1 MNSSVASC
9 CTCFPMA
16 SCASGTSASWPT
28 GGVQLSCLFA
38 FSCFARRRRQSKT
51 RHAPRTPVIFGSA
64 PSVLDRW
71 WSSRGSPLPR
81 CNFVLHPG
89 AALPHETTLH
99 SKKTCVLRH
108 DPSLFAL
115 SPNKSLLPASS
126 HTLFATFFRNSS
138 LPRASC
144 HLLCSAALSRRT
156 STPALRSIQFP

>member
-1 MNSSVASC
+1 MNSCVASC
-9 CTCFPMA
+9 CTYFRTA
-16 SCASGTSASWPT
+16 SCASDTSASWPT
-28 GGVQLSCLFA
+28 GDVQLSCLFA
-38 FSCFARRRRQSKT
+38 FSRSARRRRQSKT
-51 RHAPRTPVIFGSA
+51 GHAPRTPVIFGSA
-64 PSVLDRW
+64 PSVLNRW

-126 HTLFATFFRNSS
+126 HTLFATFFRNSQFPS
-138 LPRASC
+138 ASC
-144 HLLCSAALSRRT
+144 HLLCSAKQPRCT
-156 STPALRSIQFP
+156 STPALHSIQFP